1 VDNASFKV
9 VTTPRDFL
17 MRGEGRLG
25 GAQASFEYRKPRPD
39 AKPVIRLTAT
49 LADAGRARL
58 GLNIGGRVVGPTPL
72 KVTTEGDD
80 SGRY

>member
-1 VDNASFKV
+1 
-9 VTTPRDFL
+9 
-17 MRGEGRLG
+17 
-25 GAQASFEYRKPRPD
+25 D

-49 LADAGRARL
+49 LDDAGRARL

-80 SGRY
+80 SGRYTVEADLTQAVLAELLPGWTKPRGQAAKARFVAV